1 MERLVIVIVGP
12 TCSGKTSL
20 SIELARE
27 LRTEILSADSRQVF
41 KHLNIGTA
49 KPKTELL
56 NSIKHHF
63 IDSINIDEKFNASIF
78 EEEALKIIE
87 NLFQQK
93 KIPIVVGGSGLYI
106 QALVDG
112 IFNIVSTD
120 DEMRNKFLEIKT
132 KDGVEALYNELKNV
146 DPVSAA
152 KMLPQNWKRVT
163 RALEVYY
170 STGRPIWELQQLYKR
185 ENEINFLQYG
195 LDWDREQ
202 LYSNIELR
210 VDEMIKNGLV
220 EEVNNVLSK
229 GYSTILNAINTVGYK
244 EIIKYLENEIS
255 LDEAISLIKRNTR
268 RFAKRQLTWFRK
280 DKRIKWI
287 PINDIEQ
294 IEKISTAILEEVL

>member
-229 GYSTILNAINTVGYK
+229 GYSTNLNALNTVGYK

>member
-20 SIELARE
+20 SIELAKE

-49 KPKTELL
+49 KPKTDLL

-132 KDGVEALYNELKNV
+132 KNGVVALYNELKNV

-210 VDEMIKNGLV
+210 VDEMINNGLV

-229 GYSTILNAINTVGYK
+229 GYSTNLNALNTVGYK

-287 PINDIEQ
+287 PINDMKQ
-294 IEKISTAILEEVL
+294 IGKISTAILEEVL

>member
-229 GYSTILNAINTVGYK
+229 GYSTILNALNTVGYK

-287 PINDIEQ
+287 PIKDIKQ